1 MLHDSVSARF
11 GGRDLTLKIART
23 DLPAFEAATGDSAFA
38 VLKAIHAGAWT
49 VRQVKSVIG
58 FAMAAPEQLRLAR
71 GMARASLPIF
81 GGLEPTAT
89 HVERVFATRPP
100 AIYAPLAEA
109 ILGAALFGITA
120 EEATFTDEPD
130 GA

>member
-1 MLHDSVSARF
+1 MLLDSVSARF

-38 VLKAIHAGAWT
+38 VLKAIHAGSWT
-49 VRQVKSVIG
+49 VRQVKSVLG
-58 FAMAAPEQLRLAR
+58 FAMASPEQLRLAR
-71 GMARASLPIF
+71 GMARVSMPSM
-81 GGLEPTAT
+81 GGLEPTST
-89 HVERVFATRPP
+89 HVERTFATRPP
-100 AIYAPLAEA
+100 AVYAPLAEA